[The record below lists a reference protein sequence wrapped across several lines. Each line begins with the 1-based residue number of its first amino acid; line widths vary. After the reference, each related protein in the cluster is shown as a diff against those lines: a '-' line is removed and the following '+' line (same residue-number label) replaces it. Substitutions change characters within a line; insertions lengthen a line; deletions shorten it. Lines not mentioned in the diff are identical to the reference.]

1 METLKENMEMIDQ
14 LSEAKAEQFA
24 WVRFEHADTTKVY
37 NYLEEKGYDVV
48 GANNNEILV
57 GSIDKAT
64 ANEIRDIIYEF
75 NEGAWC
81 EVKYVSY
88 EDIEHLL

>member
-1 METLKENMEMIDQ
+1 VKSVDFMN
-14 LSEAKAEQFA
+14 EAKAEQFA
-24 WVRFEHADTTKVY
+24 WVRFEHADTMKVY

-57 GSIDKAT
+57 GSIDKKT
-64 ANEIRDIIYEF
+64 ANDIRDIIYEF
-75 NEGAWC
+75 NEGAWV

>member
-1 METLKENMEMIDQ
+1 M
-14 LSEAKAEQFA
+14 SEGKADKFA
-24 WVRFEHADTTKVY
+24 WVRFEHADTMEVY
-37 NYLEEKGYDVV
+37 EYLESKGYDCV

-57 GSIDKAT
+57 AGINKQK

-75 NEGAWC
+75 NEGAWV